1 MSKGGL
7 PDPLKVHSK
16 MGMPDPL
23 KIMAG
28 SNDRQLAGLDDGPLN
43 PNNLKTEPLPQRG
56 ANDPAIDKRATEQ
69 FATRDALMQRQASAA
84 GATRSENEADL
95 LGTVR
100 PAKRSGSAARKRL
113 LGE

>member
-1 MSKGGL
+1 MSRGL

-43 PNNLKTEPLPQRG
+43 PNNLKKEPLPTRG
-56 ANDPAIDKRATEQ
+56 PGDPDIEKRATEQ
-69 FATRDALMQRQASAA
+69 FATRDALMQRQATAA
-84 GATRSENEADL
+84 GATRSENDADL
-95 LGTVR
+95 LGTVSPR
-100 PAKRSGSAARKRL
+100 KKSSAARKRL

>member
-1 MSKGGL
+1 MSKGL

-16 MGMPDPL
+16 FGMPDPL
-23 KIMAG
+23 KIMSG

-43 PNNLKTEPLPQRG
+43 PNNLKKEPLPQRG
-56 ANDPAIDKRATEQ
+56 ANDPEIEKRATEQ

-84 GATRSENEADL
+84 GATRSENDADL
-95 LGTVR
+95 LGYASPR
-100 PAKRSGSAARKRL
+100 KRSGVARKRL